1 MSDSRRRALILA
13 ACLLGIAVVVLALYT
28 RISA

>member
-13 ACLLGIAVVVLALYT
+13 ACLLGIAVVVLGIYT
-28 RISA
+28 RIS